1 MNFFELILIVKS
13 QFVQLFIILFVEF
26 LALSFVNLFKF
37 FNQKKKQK
45 IKTKGFLMFSGGIER
60 DQWHEIS

>member
-26 LALSFVNLFKF
+26 LALSFVNLFKV
-37 FNQKKKQK
+37 FNKKKQK